1 MKYVKQFTII
11 ILVSF
16 IGEILK
22 DVIPLPVPASIYGMA
37 IMFAGL
43 LTGIIKLD
51 SVKETGDFL
60 VEIMPI
66 MFIAPGVGL
75 MDSWGIIKPIIVSL
89 SIIIIVTNTIVMA
102 PTGLAATWII
112 KRTNSKHGE

>member
-11 ILVSF
+11 ISVSF

-22 DVIPLPVPASIYGMA
+22 NIIPLPVPASIYGMA

-75 MDSWGIIKPIIVSL
+75 MDSWGILKPIIVSL
-89 SIIIIVTNTIVMA
+89 SIIVVVTNLIVMA
-102 PTGLAATWII
+102 ATGLTSQWII
-112 KRTNSKHGE
+112 KRTNSEDGE